1 MKHTAVTIKE
11 IARLLG
17 LSKSTVSRALTE
29 HADVNDETRRKVQ
42 SVARQLQYEPNKI
55 ALNLKQQCTR
65 TIGVIVP
72 ETANVFF
79 AKVMGGIQK
88 VANEAGYNVVVCQS
102 NESYAGEKENIRSL
116 IANQVDGLL
125 ISVSQE
131 TDNTDHFDIIL
142 KKNIPVVF
150 FDRICEAFPTSQV
163 FTNNY
168 EISFEATEH
177 LIAQGC
183 RRIAA
188 ISGPQHLYHSRNRL
202 QGYKDAL
209 RKNGLPLVDDYIIS
223 HVNHPAKNIEQ
234 YTKQL
239 ISLAQPPDAIFAI
252 NDIAAIEMMH
262 IIKQHG
268 LKIPVDIA
276 MLGFNN
282 ETIGNFVEP
291 SLSTIHLP
299 ASEMGTIA
307 TQVLLAQ
314 ISDIN
319 CKPQKKLLKS
329 SLVVRES
336 TSRVR

>member
-55 ALNLKQQCTR
+55 ALNLKQQCTK

-79 AKVMGGIQK
+79 AKVMDGIQK

-102 NESYAGEKENIRSL
+102 NESYAVEKENIRSL

-150 FDRICEAFPTSQV
+150 FDRICEAFTTSQV
-163 FTNNY
+163 FTKNY
-168 EISFEATEH
+168 EISFDAT
-177 LIAQGC
+177 
-183 RRIAA
+183 
-188 ISGPQHLYHSRNRL
+188 
-202 QGYKDAL
+202 
-209 RKNGLPLVDDYIIS
+209 
-223 HVNHPAKNIEQ
+223 
-234 YTKQL
+234 
-239 ISLAQPPDAIFAI
+239 
-252 NDIAAIEMMH
+252 
-262 IIKQHG
+262 
-268 LKIPVDIA
+268 
-276 MLGFNN
+276 
-282 ETIGNFVEP
+282 
-291 SLSTIHLP
+291 
-299 ASEMGTIA
+299 
-307 TQVLLAQ
+307 
-314 ISDIN
+314 
-319 CKPQKKLLKS
+319 
-329 SLVVRES
+329 
-336 TSRVR
+336 